1 MTGEPGH
8 RNCNAAGL
16 PLMLGNSLQTEALF
30 WQTLPNV
37 LFRVPAAGLAMAS
50 QGTVYEAQESPPPFL
65 TFRYGFQFS
74 LMATVT
80 LLVTPV
86 VVARASGLGDAYLSW
101 MMFASL
107 LVVGAST
114 LIQVRRLGPVGAGA
128 MLPMFTAAFSIPFC
142 ITAVVDGGPATL
154 MALVFVSAL
163 AQLAISRWLVIL
175 RRIITPTVG
184 GTVVMILSITLAS
197 VVFALLDEAAQ
208 VEPKKGPATA
218 LITLVIVAALILR
231 GSPML
236 RLWGPVIGI
245 VAGCITALALGIYDF
260 EPVARAPWVG
270 LPHQWPDYSLNLGI
284 TFWTLLPSFL
294 FLGVIISIQSNGE
307 SIAHQRV
314 ARRRTLAVD
323 FRQVQGAMAG
333 TGVSNLLAS
342 ILGAVP
348 NVINSGAVSFTQTT
362 GMASRRVGYLIGVVF
377 VLVAFSPKISSALGT
392 IPAPVVTG
400 YLLLVTGNLLVDGAR
415 TIIQS
420 ESNRQKI
427 VVAGVCFWLGAA
439 FQFGL
444 FALPDLG
451 GVVNALLKSGITTG
465 GLAAV
470 VMILYLELTNP
481 RQMRFQS
488 KLNIDALPDLTDF
501 VHRFADRRGWD
512 DAMKERLGAVAEET
526 LLTLAPLDLEGLLSI
541 DDIPAGPAG
550 PAGDDDRH
558 LIVLASSDGQ
568 MADLEFIGG
577 RSGANV
583 EDQVHQLQQ
592 HDTLPPTEQ
601 DLSLRL
607 LRSYATSVKH
617 QQYHDTD
624 IITVRVGPPS
634 PN

>member
-1 MTGEPGH
+1 
-8 RNCNAAGL
+8 
-16 PLMLGNSLQTEALF
+16 
-30 WQTLPNV
+30 
-37 LFRVPAAGLAMAS
+37 MAS
-50 QGTVYEAQESPPPFL
+50 QNPVYEAQETPPLLPIL
-65 TFRYGFQFS
+65 RYGFQFS

-86 VVARASGLGDAYLSW
+86 VVARASGLGDSYLSW

-107 LVVGAST
+107 LVVGVST

-128 MLPMFTAAFSIPFC
+128 LLPMFTAAFSIPFC

-163 AQLAISRWLVIL
+163 AQLAISRWLFIL
-175 RRIITPTVG
+175 RRVITPTVG

-197 VVFALLDEAAQ
+197 VVFALLDKAAQ
-208 VEPKKGPATA
+208 AEPEKGPATA
-218 LITLVIVAALILR
+218 LITLIIVAALTLR
-231 GSPML
+231 GLPML

-245 VAGCITALALGIYDF
+245 VAGCITAAALGIYDF
-260 EPVARAPWVG
+260 GPVLRAPWVG
-270 LPHQWPDYSLNLGI
+270 LPNQWPGFGLHLGI
-284 TFWTLLPSFL
+284 PFWTLLPSFL

-314 ARRRTLAVD
+314 ARRGSQAVD

-342 ILGAVP
+342 IFGAVP
-348 NVINSGAVSFTQTT
+348 NVINPGAVSFTQTT
-362 GMASRRVGYLIGVVF
+362 GMASRRIGYLIGLVF
-377 VLVAFSPKISSALGT
+377 ILLAFSPKISSILGT

-415 TIIQS
+415 TIIQA
-420 ESNRQKI
+420 EPNRQKI
-427 VVAGVCFWLGAA
+427 AVAGVCFWLGAA

-465 GLAAV
+465 GLAAI

-488 KLNIDALPDLTDF
+488 QLNIDALPDLIEF
-501 VHRFADRRGWD
+501 VNRFADRRGWG
-512 DAMKERLGAVAEET
+512 DAMKDRLGAVAEET
-526 LLTLAPLDLEGLLSI
+526 LLTLAPLELEGLLS
-541 DDIPAGPAG
+541 
-550 PAGDDDRH
+550 GDDVTDGEDDRR
-558 LIVLASSDGQ
+558 LIVLASSEGQ

-577 RSGANV
+577 SSGVNI

-592 HDTLPPTEQ
+592 YDTLPPEEH

-624 IITVRVGPPS
+624 IITVRVGPPDA
-634 PN
+634 N

>member
-1 MTGEPGH
+1 M
-8 RNCNAAGL
+8 AI
-16 PLMLGNSLQTEALF
+16 
-30 WQTLPNV
+30 
-37 LFRVPAAGLAMAS
+37 AS
-50 QGTVYEAQESPPPFL
+50 QNPVYEAQESPPLLPTL
-65 TFRYGFQFS
+65 RYGLQFS

-86 VVARASGLGDAYLSW
+86 VVARASNLGDSYLSW

-128 MLPMFTAAFSIPFC
+128 LLPMFTAAFSIPFC

-163 AQLAISRWLVIL
+163 AQLAISRWLFIL
-175 RRIITPTVG
+175 RKIITPTVG

-197 VVFALLDEAAQ
+197 VVFSLLDDAAR
-208 VEPKKGPATA
+208 VEPEKGPATA
-218 LITLVIVAALILR
+218 LITLIIVAALTLR

-245 VAGCITALALGIYDF
+245 VAGCVTAAALGIYDF
-260 EPVARAPWVG
+260 GPVLRAPWLG
-270 LPHQWPDYSLNLGI
+270 LPNQWPGFGLHLGI
-284 TFWTLLPSFL
+284 PFWTLLPSFL

-314 ARRRTLAVD
+314 AKRPPGADQAVD

-342 ILGAVP
+342 IFGAVP
-348 NVINSGAVSFTQTT
+348 NVINPGAVSFTQTT
-362 GMASRRVGYLIGVVF
+362 GMASRRVGYLIGTVF
-377 VLVAFSPKISSALGT
+377 ILVAFSPKISSILGT

-400 YLLLVTGNLLVDGAR
+400 YLLIVTGNLLVDGAR
-415 TIIQS
+415 TVIQS
-420 ESNRQKI
+420 ELNRQKI
-427 VVAGVCFWLGAA
+427 VIAGVCFWLGAA

-465 GLAAV
+465 GLAAI

-488 KLNIDALPDLTDF
+488 QLNIDALPDLTEF
-501 VHRFADRRGWD
+501 VNRFADRRGWD
-512 DAMKERLGAVAEET
+512 DAMKARLEAVAEET
-526 LLTLAPLDLEGLLSI
+526 LLTLAPLDLEGLLS
-541 DDIPAGPAG
+541 
-550 PAGDDDRH
+550 DDDPPQAEDENNDRR
-558 LIVLASSDGQ
+558 LIVLASSEGQ

-577 RSGANV
+577 SSGANI

-592 HDTLPPTEQ
+592 YDTQPPTEH

-607 LRSYATSVKH
+607 LRSYATSVRH

-624 IITVRVGPPS
+624 IITVRVGPPNS
-634 PN
+634 E

>member
-1 MTGEPGH
+1 MT
-8 RNCNAAGL
+8 
-16 PLMLGNSLQTEALF
+16 
-30 WQTLPNV
+30 
-37 LFRVPAAGLAMAS
+37 S
-50 QGTVYEAQESPPPFL
+50 QNPVYEAQETPPLLPTL
-65 TFRYGFQFS
+65 RYGFQFS
-74 LMATVT
+74 LMGTVT

-86 VVARASGLGDAYLSW
+86 VVARASGLGDSYLSW

-107 LVVGAST
+107 LVVGVST

-128 MLPMFTAAFSIPFC
+128 LLPMFTAAFSIPFC

-163 AQLAISRWLVIL
+163 AQLAISRWLFIL
-175 RRIITPTVG
+175 RKIITPTVG

-197 VVFALLDEAAQ
+197 VVFALLDESAR
-208 VEPKKGPATA
+208 VEPEKGPATA
-218 LITLVIVAALILR
+218 LITLIIVAALTLR

-245 VAGCITALALGIYDF
+245 VAGCITAMAMGIYDF
-260 EPVARAPWVG
+260 GPVMRAPWVG
-270 LPHQWPDYSLNLGI
+270 LPNQWPGFGLHLGI
-284 TFWTLLPSFL
+284 PFWTLLPSFL

-314 ARRRTLAVD
+314 AKRGVQAVD

-342 ILGAVP
+342 LFGAVP
-348 NVINSGAVSFTQTT
+348 NVINPGAVSFTQTT
-362 GMASRRVGYLIGVVF
+362 GLAARRVGYLIGAVF
-377 VLVAFSPKISSALGT
+377 LIVAFSPKVSSILGT

-420 ESNRQKI
+420 EPNRQKI
-427 VVAGVCFWLGAA
+427 VLAGVCFWLGAA

-451 GVVNALLKSGITTG
+451 GVINALLKSGITTG
-465 GLAAV
+465 GLAAII
-470 VMILYLELTNP
+470 MILYLELTNP
-481 RQMRFQS
+481 RRMRFQS
-488 KLNIDALPDLTDF
+488 QLNIDALPDLTEF
-501 VHRFADRRGWD
+501 VNKFADRRSWD
-512 DAMKERLGAVAEET
+512 EAMKARLGAVAEET
-526 LLTLAPLDLEGLLSI
+526 LLTLAPLDLEGMLS
-541 DDIPAGPAG
+541 
-550 PAGDDDRH
+550 DDDSGDEENSRH
-558 LIVLASSDGQ
+558 LVVLASSEGQ
-568 MADLEFIGG
+568 IADLEFIGG
-577 RSGANV
+577 NSGANI

-592 HDTLPPTEQ
+592 YDTLPPTEH

-607 LRSYATSVKH
+607 LRSYAISVKH

-624 IITVRVGPPS
+624 IITVRVGQPDS
-634 PN
+634 N

>member
-1 MTGEPGH
+1 
-8 RNCNAAGL
+8 
-16 PLMLGNSLQTEALF
+16 
-30 WQTLPNV
+30 
-37 LFRVPAAGLAMAS
+37 MAS
-50 QGTVYEAQESPPPFL
+50 QNPVYEAQENPPLLPTL
-65 TFRYGFQFS
+65 RYGFQFS

-86 VVARASGLGDAYLSW
+86 VVARASGLGDSYLSW

-107 LVVGAST
+107 LVVGVST

-128 MLPMFTAAFSIPFC
+128 LLPMFTAAFSIPFC

-163 AQLAISRWLVIL
+163 AQLAISRWLFIL
-175 RRIITPTVG
+175 RKVITPTVG

-197 VVFALLDEAAQ
+197 VVFALLDDAARA
-208 VEPKKGPATA
+208 EPEKGPATA
-218 LITLVIVAALILR
+218 LITLVIVAALTLR
-231 GSPML
+231 GWPML

-245 VAGCITALALGIYDF
+245 VAGCITAAALGIYDF
-260 EPVARAPWVG
+260 DPVLRAPWVG
-270 LPHQWPDYSLNLGI
+270 LPHQWPGFGLHLGI
-284 TFWTLLPSFL
+284 PFWTLLPSFL
-294 FLGVIISIQSNGE
+294 FLGVIISIQTNGE

-314 ARRRTLAVD
+314 ARRGSPAVD

-342 ILGAVP
+342 IFGAVP
-348 NVINSGAVSFTQTT
+348 NVINPGAVSFTGTT
-362 GMASRRVGYLIGVVF
+362 GMASRRVGYLIGLVF
-377 VLVAFSPKISSALGT
+377 ILVAFSPKISAVLGT

-415 TIIQS
+415 TVIQS
-420 ESNRQKI
+420 ESDRQKI

-470 VMILYLELTNP
+470 IMILYLELTSP

-488 KLNIDALPDLTDF
+488 QLNVDALPDLTAF
-501 VHRFADRRGWD
+501 VNKFADRRGWN
-512 DAMKERLGAVAEET
+512 DAMKDRLGAVAEET
-526 LLTLAPLDLEGLLSI
+526 LLTLAPLDLEGLLS
-541 DDIPAGPAG
+541 DEEGADGN
-550 PAGDDDRH
+550 DDRR

-568 MADLEFIGG
+568 LADLEFIGARISDN
-577 RSGANV
+577 RSGANI

-592 HDTLPPTEQ
+592 YDTLPPTEH

-607 LRSYATSVKH
+607 LRSYALSVRH

-624 IITVRVGPPS
+624 VISVRVGPPS
-634 PN
+634 PSPNN

>member
-1 MTGEPGH
+1 
-8 RNCNAAGL
+8 
-16 PLMLGNSLQTEALF
+16 
-30 WQTLPNV
+30 
-37 LFRVPAAGLAMAS
+37 MAS
-50 QGTVYEAQESPPPFL
+50 QNPVYEAQETPPLLPIL
-65 TFRYGFQFS
+65 RYGFQFS

-86 VVARASGLGDAYLSW
+86 VVARASGLGDSYLSW

-107 LVVGAST
+107 LVVGVST

-128 MLPMFTAAFSIPFC
+128 LLPMFTAAFSIPFC

-163 AQLAISRWLVIL
+163 AQLAISRWLFIL
-175 RRIITPTVG
+175 RRVITPTVG

-208 VEPKKGPATA
+208 AEPEKGPATA
-218 LITLVIVAALILR
+218 LITLIIVAALTLR
-231 GSPML
+231 GLPML

-245 VAGCITALALGIYDF
+245 VAGCITAAALGIYDF
-260 EPVARAPWVG
+260 GPVLRAPWVG
-270 LPHQWPDYSLNLGI
+270 LPNQWPGFGLHLGI
-284 TFWTLLPSFL
+284 PFWTLLPSFL
-294 FLGVIISIQSNGE
+294 FLGVIIAIQSNGE

-314 ARRRTLAVD
+314 ARRGSQAVD

-342 ILGAVP
+342 IFGAVP
-348 NVINSGAVSFTQTT
+348 NVINPGAVSFTQTT
-362 GMASRRVGYLIGVVF
+362 GMASRRIGYLIGLVF
-377 VLVAFSPKISSALGT
+377 ILLAFSPKISSILGT

-415 TIIQS
+415 TIIQA

-465 GLAAV
+465 GLAAI
-470 VMILYLELTNP
+470 VMVLYLELTNP

-488 KLNIDALPDLTDF
+488 QLNIDALPDLIEF
-501 VHRFADRRGWD
+501 VNRFADRRGWG

-526 LLTLAPLDLEGLLSI
+526 LLTLAPLDLAGLLS
-541 DDIPAGPAG
+541 
-550 PAGDDDRH
+550 DDDVTDGEDDRS
-558 LIVLASSDGQ
+558 LIVLASSEGQ

-577 RSGANV
+577 SSGVNI

-592 HDTLPPTEQ
+592 YDTLPPEEH

-624 IITVRVGPPS
+624 IITVRVGPPDA
-634 PN
+634 N

>member
-1 MTGEPGH
+1 M
-8 RNCNAAGL
+8 AA
-16 PLMLGNSLQTEALF
+16 
-30 WQTLPNV
+30 
-37 LFRVPAAGLAMAS
+37 AS
-50 QGTVYEAQESPPPFL
+50 QNTVYEAQETPPVLPIL
-65 TFRYGFQFS
+65 RHGLQFS

-86 VVARASGLGDAYLSW
+86 VVARASGLGDSYLSW

-107 LVVGAST
+107 LVVGVST

-128 MLPMFTAAFSIPFC
+128 LLPMFTAAFSIPFC

-163 AQLAISRWLVIL
+163 AQLAISRWLFIL
-175 RRIITPTVG
+175 RRVITPTVG

-208 VEPKKGPATA
+208 SEPEKGPATA
-218 LITLVIVAALILR
+218 LITLIIVAALTLR
-231 GSPML
+231 GLPML

-245 VAGCITALALGIYDF
+245 VAGCITAAALGIYDF
-260 EPVARAPWVG
+260 GPVLRAPWVG
-270 LPHQWPDYSLNLGI
+270 LPTQWPGFGLHLGI
-284 TFWTLLPSFL
+284 PFWTLLPSFL
-294 FLGVIISIQSNGE
+294 FLGVIVSIQSNGE

-314 ARRRTLAVD
+314 AKRGSQAVD

-342 ILGAVP
+342 IFGAVP
-348 NVINSGAVSFTQTT
+348 NVINPGAVSFTQIT
-362 GMASRRVGYLIGVVF
+362 GMASRRVGYLIGLVF
-377 VLVAFSPKISSALGT
+377 ILVAFSPKVSSILGT

-420 ESNRQKI
+420 EPNRQKI
-427 VVAGVCFWLGAA
+427 VIAGVCFWLGAA

-451 GVVNALLKSGITTG
+451 GVINALLKSGITTG
-465 GLAAV
+465 GLAAII
-470 VMILYLELTNP
+470 MILYLELTNP

-488 KLNIDALPDLTDF
+488 QLNIEALPELTEF
-501 VHRFADRRGWD
+501 VNKFADRRGWN
-512 DAMKERLGAVAEET
+512 DAMKARLGAVAEET
-526 LLTLAPLDLEGLLSI
+526 LLTLAPLDLEGLLT
-541 DDIPAGPAG
+541 
-550 PAGDDDRH
+550 DDDDEDESDGRL
-558 LIVLASSDGQ
+558 LIVLASSEGQ

-577 RSGANV
+577 SSGANI

-592 HDTLPPTEQ
+592 YDTLPPTEH

-624 IITVRVGPPS
+624 IITVRVGPPAS
-634 PN
+634 N